1 MGVESIL
8 TESSFIKNDFFN
20 FCSIILLKRGVW
32 FRNRRQRSCVL
43 LLCLPS
49 FRRQCGK
56 QTPITGWT
64 RGVDRCDQ
72 NSAADACATG
82 DNFNTG
88 NGIVTL
94 PFRGGYQCCAQFRCK
109 QGGYCDFTVIRN
121 GGTVYQA
128 FGTRN
133 SGITSNGWSSHS
145 ACWVTNAAAGTTFQ
159 INLESTAGTD
169 CIEETGWRYATFSC
183 AYVSART

>member
-1 MGVESIL
+1 MISLIFVALFCLSEVSGSG
-8 TESSFIKNDFFN
+8 TEGNDPVFYFYAY
-20 FCSIILLKRGVW
+20 
-32 FRNRRQRSCVL
+32 
-43 LLCLPS
+43 LPS
-49 FRRQCGK
+49 GDKCGK

-133 SGITSNGWSSHS
+133 TGITSNGWSSHS